1 MLFYVYAFFLI
12 ASGVMLLAMGGF
24 RAPYAKR
31 SRVMNCIV
39 GAAFLLYGL
48 YLVTFFQGGHYFVL
62 FYAFVVPVVLAV
74 QFFRNR
80 SAYRAA
86 KAASGAESP
95 APQTASWR

>member
-1 MLFYVYAFFLI
+1 
-12 ASGVMLLAMGGF
+12 
-24 RAPYAKR
+24 
-31 SRVMNCIV
+31 MNCIV

-62 FYAFVVPVVLAV
+62 FYAFVVPIMLAV

-86 KAASGAESP
+86 KSASREENP
-95 APQTASWR
+95 APQNGVLALTL